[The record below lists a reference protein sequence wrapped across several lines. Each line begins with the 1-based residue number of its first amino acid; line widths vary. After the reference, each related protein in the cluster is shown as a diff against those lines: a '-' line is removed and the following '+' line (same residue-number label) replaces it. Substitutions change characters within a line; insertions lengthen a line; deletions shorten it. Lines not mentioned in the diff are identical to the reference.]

1 VLLGILSATRGEL
14 LLPGLFRRYP
24 QIRSRIILP
33 VKAREGLSPLEHTL
47 MASFRLRTPIE
58 YLELLWRKRYF
69 LIIPFVI
76 VAASS
81 SYAIYKLPNM
91 YESQSMII
99 VDPPKV
105 SATIAQPVTAIDVNS
120 RLTMIRKL
128 VTSRTELQRI
138 IERFDLYPQ
147 LAARNAPMEE
157 TVTEMLKH
165 ISVKQNAASQT
176 INDFTVH
183 FRHPDPVKARDVAQE
198 LTTRIINAHSD
209 QTMQQTYFTVDQIE
223 ERVKGVRTEL
233 EVIEAKRADYLL
245 NNPQVMEGQ
254 DQNLASQLN
263 SLSLTR
269 QSQQT
274 SIDSLRN
281 QITTAEQMVA
291 TLKAQTEITQQDP
304 EMSSATASIVGQLRT
319 ERAKLDG
326 ELQKLLTEYTPK
338 APEVKVLKAHLES
351 INREIEDVLK
361 KEEVANQNKLNKMA
375 QRPSGSLQIQQ
386 MELNIAADK
395 RNLEIKEKDLVG
407 TIGQINELRG
417 KLGSLPI
424 KAIEGLKID
433 RDYTTLRDRYND
445 LIKQQDAAKFSAKLL
460 NDFSGETFR
469 LIDPASL
476 PERPVSPKRGVLYP
490 LSFLLSLLVGLLAA
504 AASAGRELLTIRDAR
519 DIAHYAHLPLLV
531 TVPRLVTQKERQ
543 LLPFVNAAKLIG
555 AIVLIGLITPLL
567 YQLIKVSGLLNVFT
581 QAAF

>member
-1 VLLGILSATRGEL
+1 
-14 LLPGLFRRYP
+14 
-24 QIRSRIILP
+24 
-33 VKAREGLSPLEHTL
+33 

-58 YLELLWRKRYF
+58 YLELLWRKRYY
-69 LIIPFVI
+69 LLVPFVI
-76 VAASS
+76 LGAAL
-81 SYAIYKLPNM
+81 SYAVYKLPNM

-105 SATIAQPVTAIDVNS
+105 SSSYVQPVNSVDVNS
-120 RLTMIRKL
+120 RLTTIRKL

-138 IERFDLYPQ
+138 VERFELYPQ
-147 LAARNAPMEE
+147 MRERNVPMEE
-157 TVTEMLKH
+157 TVNEMLKH
-165 ISVKQNAASQT
+165 IIVKQNAASQT

-183 FRHPDPVKARDVAQE
+183 FRHHDPVKARDVAQE
-198 LTTRIINAHSD
+198 LTTRIINANSD
-209 QTMQQTYFTVDQIE
+209 AEMGRVFETLDQLE
-223 ERVKGVRTEL
+223 TRVKGVRTEL
-233 EVIEAKRADYLL
+233 EAIETKRAEYFLAH
-245 NNPQVMEGQ
+245 PEVVIGQ
-254 DQNLASQLN
+254 DQSLANQLN
-263 SLSLTR
+263 SLSMTR

-281 QITTAEQMVA
+281 QITTAEQLVGTM
-291 TLKAQTEITQQDP
+291 KAQTEITQQDP
-304 EMSSATASIVGQLRT
+304 EMSPATASILGQLRT

-326 ELQKLLTEYTPK
+326 ELQKLLTEYTSK
-338 APEVKVLKAHLES
+338 APEVKALKAHLES

-361 KEEVANQNKLNKMA
+361 KEEAFKQSKLDKLA
-375 QRPSGSLQIQQ
+375 QRPTGSLQVQQ
-386 MELNIAADK
+386 MELRIAADK
-395 RNLEIKEKDLVG
+395 RDLEQKEKDLVG
-407 TIGQINELRG
+407 TIGQVNELRS

-433 RDYTTLRDRYND
+433 RDYNTLRIRYD
-445 LIKQQDAAKFSAKLL
+445 ELLKQQDAAKFSAKLL

-476 PERPVSPKRGVLYP
+476 PERPVSPKRGALYP
-490 LSFLLSLLVGLLAA
+490 LSLLLSLLVGLLAA

-543 LLPFVNAAKLIG
+543 LLPFVNAAKFIG
-555 AIVLIGLITPLL
+555 AIFLIGLATPLL
-567 YQLIKVSGLLNVFT
+567 YQLIKISGLLNVFT